1 MAPLTRSRY
10 TPAELHQAIQD
21 VISGQSGRFVS
32 GKSKIP
38 YLTLMRKVR
47 ETKAGTLVPPQR
59 RGPPPILPRDCES
72 DLVAWITA
80 MQQDGHPVDRH
91 MILIKGNQLV
101 RQLDP
106 LGSVSGG
113 WYKRFMQRHTQL
125 TSRSAQVIS
134 HARNSVN
141 DAAVQVLFDS
151 VESIIAEHGIITS
164 EFLELILYS

>member
-1 MAPLTRSRY
+1 
-10 TPAELHQAIQD
+10 
-21 VISGQSGRFVS
+21 
-32 GKSKIP
+32 
-38 YLTLMRKVR
+38 MRKVR

-59 RGPPPILPRDCES
+59 RGPPPMLPRDCES
-72 DLVAWITA
+72 DLVPWITA
-80 MQQDGHPVDRH
+80 IQQDGHPVDRH

-151 VESIIAEHGIITS
+151 VDSITAEHGLTPDRIFNMDETAFASRQKSKKVVAIKG
-164 EFLELILYS
+164 